1 MIIFYDEDSVVK
13 SREHFIFKSID
24 WKIGII
30 QERLQRS
37 CGSIYAMKIARQHL
51 LTSIFT
57 FFVLIIM
64 SLCFGFFTR

>member
-13 SREHFIFKSID
+13 SREHFIF
-24 WKIGII
+24 
-30 QERLQRS
+30 QERFQRS

-64 SLCFGFFTR
+64 SLCFGFFAR